1 VKDWGPV
8 HQTSLRL
15 RADRLEA
22 ARPGHFTRRGREAVS
37 PREQHMVDAAVLAAQ
52 RGDREALRFL
62 YLRYADHVY
71 GYVRAIVRDDHEAED
86 VTQLV
91 FAKLLRVLDRYEPA
105 GVPFSR
111 WLLRLA
117 HNAAIDHLRAAR
129 AVPVEEVRPVDEP
142 GDDDAGDRLRTLRL
156 ALEAIPDDQRQVL
169 VLRHVA
175 GLSAPEIAER
185 LGRTQ
190 SSVHSLHHRGRR
202 ALRAALAELGAAPV
216 TLHRLAA

>member
-1 VKDWGPV
+1 MKDRGED
-8 HQTSLRL
+8 QAALRL

-22 ARPGHFTRRGREAVS
+22 GRSNHFTRRPRAATSAREEALVARAV
-37 PREQHMVDAAVLAAQ
+37 AAAQ
-52 RGDREALRFL
+52 RGDHDAQRFL
-62 YLRYADHVY
+62 YLRFADHVY
-71 GYVRAIVRDDHEAED
+71 GYVRAIIRDDHEAED

-117 HNAAIDHLRAAR
+117 HNAAVDHLRAVR
-129 AVPVEEVRPVDEP
+129 TVPVAEVRPVEEP
-142 GDDDAGDRLRTLRL
+142 DDDDAGERLRSLRL
-156 ALEAIPDDQRQVL
+156 ALEAVPDDQRQVL
-169 VLRHVA
+169 VLHHVA

-185 LGRTQ
+185 LGRTP

-202 ALRAALAELGAAPV
+202 TLRAALVELGAGPV
-216 TLHRLAA
+216 TLHQLAA

>member
-1 VKDWGPV
+1 VKDRGED
-8 HQTSLRL
+8 QTALRL

-22 ARPGHFTRRGREAVS
+22 GRGNRFTRRPREATS
-37 PREQHMVDAAVLAAQ
+37 AREEALISRAVAAAQ
-52 RGDREALRFL
+52 RGDREAMRFL

-71 GYVRAIVRDDHEAED
+71 GYVRTIVRDDDEAED

-91 FAKLLRVLDRYEPA
+91 FAKLLRVLHRYEPA

-117 HNAAIDHLRAAR
+117 HNAAIDHLRGAR
-129 AVPVEEVRPVDEP
+129 LVPVEDVRPADEA
-142 GDDDAGDRLRTLRL
+142 GDDDAMERAQALRI
-156 ALEAIPDDQRQVL
+156 ALEAVPHDQRQVL

-175 GLSAPEIAER
+175 GLSALEIAER

-202 ALRAALAELGAAPV
+202 TLRAALAELGAAPV
-216 TLHRLAA
+216 TLHHLAA

>member
-1 VKDWGPV
+1 VKDREEDQPA
-8 HQTSLRL
+8 LRL

-22 ARPGHFTRRGREAVS
+22 GRGSRFTRRPREATTA
-37 PREQHMVDAAVLAAQ
+37 REEALVARAVLGAQ
-52 RGDREALRFL
+52 RGDRDAMRFL

-71 GYVRAIVRDDHEAED
+71 GYVRTIVRDDHEAED

-117 HNAAIDHLRAAR
+117 HNAAIDHLRSGR
-129 AVPVEEVRPVDEP
+129 LVPVEEVRSADEA
-142 GDDDAGDRLRTLRL
+142 GDDAGAERARALRI
-156 ALEAIPDDQRQVL
+156 ALEAVPHDQRQVL

-216 TLHRLAA
+216 TLHHLAA